1 MVVLAPRPVERGCGA
16 DASVGHRDLS
26 LPRTARPWPTTPYP
40 RTRAVMKPGAVQSR
54 PITPSAEGALI
65 ARSKACPVTGH
76 ISCSPHLPR
85 THHLL
90 LSLRGRHLPGPVPA
104 EFVRRGPRRNPARRV
119 IEPSTYARRD
129 RPSAAVDS
137 SRSKGYH
144 RVSLKPWA
152 VCQTKSHCKPSAIQ
166 VVRQSAPTRKGPN
179 DYSLELRC
187 HNETHDRTLLVVL
200 GSHV

>member
-1 MVVLAPRPVERGCGA
+1 MPRYRPHLLQVLTCLEHTTFSLVYVDATYLAPFQ
-16 DASVGHRDLS
+16 LS
-26 LPRTARPWPTTPYP
+26 LYGEDHVATPAASYRAIDICTA
-40 RTRAVMKPGAVQSR
+40 G
-54 PITPSAEGALI
+54 SAI
-65 ARSKACPVTGH
+65 
-76 ISCSPHLPR
+76 
-85 THHLL
+85 
-90 LSLRGRHLPGPVPA
+90 
-104 EFVRRGPRRNPARRV
+104 
-119 IEPSTYARRD
+119 
-129 RPSAAVDS
+129 AAVDS

-166 VVRQSAPTRKGPN
+166 VVRQVGTYGKGPN